1 MKQSYYGD
9 SPEVAKLVEIGRNM
23 ISLCESNKL
32 FPKDDD
38 MWNVAVT
45 CGNKLTTYGT
55 TWSRVK
61 SLSDLSKDERKAML
75 EYLENH
81 SQKG

>member
-1 MKQSYYGD
+1 M

-32 FPKDDD
+32 FPKDDY
-38 MWNVAVT
+38 MWNQAVM

-55 TWSRVK
+55 TWSRVQ
-61 SLSDLSKDERKAML
+61 SLSDLTKDERKAML